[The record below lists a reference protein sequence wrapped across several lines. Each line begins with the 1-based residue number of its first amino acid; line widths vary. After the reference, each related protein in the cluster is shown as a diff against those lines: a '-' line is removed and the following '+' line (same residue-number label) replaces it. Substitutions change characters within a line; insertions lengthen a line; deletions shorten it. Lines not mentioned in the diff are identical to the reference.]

1 MAADPVA
8 SAVRLMMI
16 NRQFWEEQARDLDN
30 MLRAITRS
38 LDGAKNWP
46 TDPRILANTLRQLAP
61 SLLKIGIDV
70 SFHKSRDRDRK
81 RLITITA
88 SRPTDA
94 PAVPFMDIQGL
105 AWLIV
110 RSRKAWRCHLVRS
123 QEEGVGI

>member
-1 MAADPVA
+1 MPPTSSPIRFRAAYDLNRAEVVEALMAADPVA

-70 SFHKSRDRDRK
+70 SFHKS
-81 RLITITA
+81 
-88 SRPTDA
+88 
-94 PAVPFMDIQGL
+94 
-105 AWLIV
+105 
-110 RSRKAWRCHLVRS
+110 
-123 QEEGVGI
+123 